1 MLNAVSIFHKYHS
14 FLSKKCKTEAKQY
27 LNNVTFSRTASI
39 HNLEQCKLKRRIFL
53 WLINC
58 QWFIIHGS
66 IHGQFRY
73 TQSLRT
79 RKPLTT
85 FFFIRAGV
93 PEFRADSDRSEL
105 FSSQSES
112 FWKGPAW
119 QSFKTLS
126 RFLLTLP
133 AKRLCPS
140 AQISFL
146 SIMMA

>member
-1 MLNAVSIFHKYHS
+1 MGS
-14 FLSKKCKTEAKQY
+14 FAT
-27 LNNVTFSRTASI
+27 
-39 HNLEQCKLKRRIFL
+39 LKVYEHESP
-53 WLINC
+53 W
-58 QWFIIHGS
+58 
-66 IHGQFRY
+66 
-73 TQSLRT
+73 
-79 RKPLTT
+79 PLF
-85 FFFIRAGV
+85 FFFIRAGG
-93 PEFRADSDRSEL
+93 PEFRTDSDRSEL

-133 AKRLCPS
+133 AKWLCPS

>member
-1 MLNAVSIFHKYHS
+1 MGS
-14 FLSKKCKTEAKQY
+14 FAT
-27 LNNVTFSRTASI
+27 
-39 HNLEQCKLKRRIFL
+39 LKVYEHESP
-53 WLINC
+53 WL
-58 QWFIIHGS
+58 
-66 IHGQFRY
+66 
-73 TQSLRT
+73 L
-79 RKPLTT
+79 
-85 FFFIRAGV
+85 FFFIRAGG
-93 PEFRADSDRSEL
+93 PEFRTDSDRSEL

-133 AKRLCPS
+133 AKWLCPS